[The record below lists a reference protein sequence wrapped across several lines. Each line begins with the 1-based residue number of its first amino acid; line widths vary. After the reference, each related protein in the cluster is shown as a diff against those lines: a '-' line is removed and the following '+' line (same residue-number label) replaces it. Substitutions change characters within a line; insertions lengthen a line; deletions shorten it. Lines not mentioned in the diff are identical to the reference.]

1 MTGGVEMTP
10 GRAAGLTLLSRAGS
24 GPALVALHG
33 IGSNAAS
40 FAPLVAHLPPGT
52 PVIAW
57 NAPGYGGSQPLDAPW
72 PTAADYAAR
81 LADLLDALGQAGPVT
96 LLGHSLG
103 CLVAAAFAARHPDRV
118 ARLVLASP
126 ALGHGAPVGGPL
138 GVAAQARLDDLARLG
153 PDAFAA
159 ARAPRLL
166 HRPETC
172 PETAAAVTAAM
183 AAIDPAGYAQA
194 VRMLASGR
202 LADDLAGL
210 ALPAEVI
217 VGAEDIITP
226 PDAARR
232 AHAALPDACRGP
244 LTLVP
249 GCGHALPQ
257 QAPEALARRL
267 AAATAP
273 AH

>member
-1 MTGGVEMTP
+1 
-10 GRAAGLTLLSRAGS
+10 
-24 GPALVALHG
+24 
-33 IGSNAAS
+33 
-40 FAPLVAHLPPGT
+40 
-52 PVIAW
+52 
-57 NAPGYGGSQPLDAPW
+57 
-72 PTAADYAAR
+72 
-81 LADLLDALGQAGPVT
+81 
-96 LLGHSLG
+96 
-103 CLVAAAFAARHPDRV
+103 
-118 ARLVLASP
+118 
-126 ALGHGAPVGGPL
+126 
-138 GVAAQARLDDLARLG
+138 
-153 PDAFAA
+153 
-159 ARAPRLL
+159 
-166 HRPETC
+166 
-172 PETAAAVTAAM
+172 M

-210 ALPAEVI
+210 ATPAEVI

-267 AAATAP
+267 AADIAP